1 MVTQFLIGQLARRR
15 TGSQDSHEGQGLVEY
30 ALLILFISIAAFAAV
45 GGMGDTVRDVLYGK
59 IVNELIPMMGG

>member
-1 MVTQFLIGQLARRR
+1 MVTQFLIERFVHLR
-15 TGSQDSHEGQGLVEY
+15 TANQDSHEGQGLVEY
-30 ALLILFISIAAFAAV
+30 AMLLLLVALAAIAAV